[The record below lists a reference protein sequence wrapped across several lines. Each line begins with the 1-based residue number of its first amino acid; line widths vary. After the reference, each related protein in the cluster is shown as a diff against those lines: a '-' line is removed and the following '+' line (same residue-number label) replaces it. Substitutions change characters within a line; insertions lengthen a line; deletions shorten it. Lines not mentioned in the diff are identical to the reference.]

1 MSLFAELMERRPP
14 LATLVGGALVIA
26 GVLLSD
32 ASWWWFALAG
42 VGACG
47 PGILREMGVLRDQ
60 DEFARRAA
68 QRAGYHAFL
77 ATGLFAFLIVA
88 YMRSGQRDLP
98 NQGEL
103 ATLLL
108 AVLWFVWLLSSL
120 LAYWGARRAATRML
134 LGFGTCWLAFC
145 LADAGKRP
153 LDMLMASLPA
163 LPFFALWWLARRW
176 PRVAG
181 AVMILAAGAMYVL
194 FKFYTNVRSGIIVNT
209 GVAIL
214 LCGPLLACGMALL
227 REGRGEE

>member
-26 GVLLSD
+26 GVLLSE